1 MPFNFSNIN
10 VGAAPND
17 GTGDPLR
24 TAFQKTNDNFD
35 TMSSGVANAE
45 IYVLSI
51 TSSYESSFN
60 LARAVTFQANN
71 YVSIPVNSLGSNLSS
86 SVTLPLS
93 SGSGTNQTY
102 AYTVGTNVTFTYSS
116 IIAGT
121 EKVYVLKNYPD
132 GIVRQVTLPTTFNN
146 KGSNVALI
154 AANSAMRLHFMPMD
168 TTSANVYVNITND

>member
-1 MPFNFSNIN
+1 MPFTFSNIN
-10 VGAAPND
+10 VGASPND

-24 TAFQKTNDNFD
+24 TAFQKTNDNFS

-45 IYVLSI
+45 IYVVSI
-51 TSSYESSFN
+51 SSSYESSFN
-60 LARAVTFQANN
+60 LARATTLQANN

-86 SVTLPLS
+86 SVTLSLS
-93 SGSGTNQTY
+93 SGTGTNQTY

-132 GIVRQVTLPTTFNN
+132 GTVRQVTLPSTFNN
-146 KGSNVALI
+146 KGSTTATI
-154 AANSAMRLHFMPMD
+154 GANSAMRLHFMPMD